1 MLTFV
6 NFLGGRT
13 YDLANQADLWFLP
26 PYDHLSAN
34 HKKIVVIDILL
45 ALATSSLLL
54 YHQNIALLFLQ
65 QGTGLENNVSLL
77 HCQALYIS

>member
-13 YDLANQADLWFLP
+13 YDLANQADLWFLLP
-26 PYDHLSAN
+26 CDHLSAN

-54 YHQNIALLFLQ
+54 YHQNIAFFPAL
-65 QGTGLENNVSLL
+65 V
-77 HCQALYIS
+77 HCSCNKELGWKQR